1 MKTGMNR
8 DEILL
13 YWSGELDEG
22 TSRKVERML
31 KEDPEARACYEE
43 VCEFWDVL
51 DGLPRHEPTRPYA
64 EEAIAGN
71 ATGKPLRRF
80 PLWRAVGAAAAVLL
94 AAITYQVLT
103 PARYGNSQGQTN
115 AGQKAVLTSPVS
127 ERRSLL
133 SSGSQFSEWNRATSA
148 RERIRHLRSQF
159 NAVRTPSL

>member
-1 MKTGMNR
+1 MKR
-8 DEILL
+8 DEIML

-31 KEDPEARACYEE
+31 QEDPEARACYEE
-43 VCEFWDVL
+43 ICEFWDAL
-51 DGLPRHEPTRPYA
+51 DGLPQHEPTRPCA
-64 EEAIAGN
+64 EEAIARI

-80 PLWRAVGAAAAVLL
+80 PLWSAVGVAAAVVLL
-94 AAITYQVLT
+94 AGITYQVLT
-103 PARYGNSQGQTN
+103 PSRNETPLGLTH
-115 AGQKAVLTSPVS
+115 AGQKAVPASPVS

-159 NAVRTPSL
+159 NTVRASSL